1 MNILVN
7 YKEKYDTTTTIQRVL
22 TSVQF
27 NFVGI
32 CCLDKYHPD
41 IMESVKDGS
50 RNSPLTFGSVTAEL
64 LLILTNVARSNVA
77 WTNVVLTGDIC

>member
-1 MNILVN
+1 MAIWGNFETTVIQKQSMNILVN

-50 RNSPLTFGSVTAEL
+50 RNSPLTFG
-64 LLILTNVARSNVA
+64 
-77 WTNVVLTGDIC
+77 